1 METLVFDNSPLSH
14 FALAGR
20 LDELAR
26 ILTDFSCVVPVQVR
40 EKIMIGMHQRPDLEE
55 VIIAQWLQ
63 PVELAT
69 LPTLIDFA
77 RYKTELGGGLH
88 KNNGEAAVLA
98 WAKNSGA
105 TAIID
110 ERPATRMARR
120 DDIAVRGSLSLVIE
134 GIRVGILRRHQAEE
148 MVDELVATGM
158 RLPVDGVGLFAYAYQ
173 EGWLP

>member
-63 PVELAT
+63 PIELTT
-69 LPTLIDFA
+69 LRTLMDFA
-77 RYKTELGGGLH
+77 RYKTELGGGPY